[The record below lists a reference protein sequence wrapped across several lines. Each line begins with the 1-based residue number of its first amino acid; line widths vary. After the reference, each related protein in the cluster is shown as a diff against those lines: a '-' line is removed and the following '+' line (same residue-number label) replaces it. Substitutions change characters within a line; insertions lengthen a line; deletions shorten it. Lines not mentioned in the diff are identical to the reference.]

1 MELYILN
8 KLKKKS
14 SLKRTSEMKWM
25 QHAGRLGRFQCSFSL
40 AVAVRRLPTE
50 QLLSFKKKE
59 RHFSGLFSIQ
69 TFVNI
74 IPSVALVSQSH

>member
-1 MELYILN
+1 
-8 KLKKKS
+8 
-14 SLKRTSEMKWM
+14 M
-25 QHAGRLGRFQCSFSL
+25 QHSGRLRRFKCSFCG
-40 AVAVRRLPTE
+40 AVALRHLPIE

-59 RHFSGLFSIQ
+59 RHFSGLLSIQ